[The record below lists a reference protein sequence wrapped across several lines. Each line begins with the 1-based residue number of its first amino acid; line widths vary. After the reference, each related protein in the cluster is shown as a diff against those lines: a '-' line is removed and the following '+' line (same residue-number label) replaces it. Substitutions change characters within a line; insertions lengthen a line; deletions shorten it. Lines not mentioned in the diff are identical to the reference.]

1 MGHLRSA
8 NWALGGTSNAEILQ
22 SRFFPLNFETLNL
35 LKLSFE
41 KVTCRALTLFI
52 LFTCLTWNMSFNI
65 HPSSLFDWWFRT
77 NLKKG
82 WSTNLAHHVRHV
94 HYAKRKS
101 PRGEL
106 KAFVLI
112 ISSFV
117 CRKIIF
123 NFKNQFLKCQ
133 ERVVS
138 RYQKFFFQQGFQI
151 DPSASLST
159 QLCGPIRKQFSRIH
173 LKTHESFSNRLWCH
187 EMVSLLARGRKR
199 KCVLYGDLELNHK
212 RPLIS

>member
-1 MGHLRSA
+1 MRKFCNQDFFHNYRILRR
-8 NWALGGTSNAEILQ
+8 Q
-22 SRFFPLNFETLNL
+22 NFETLNL

-101 PRGEL
+101 PRGEF

-123 NFKNQFLKCQ
+123 NCEKSVFKMPRACGQSISEILLPARFSNWSMSFSEHAIVWANQKTVFPQ
-133 ERVVS
+133 QFENS
-138 RYQKFFFQQGFQI
+138 RKFFEQI
-151 DPSASLST
+151 L
-159 QLCGPIRKQFSRIH
+159 
-173 LKTHESFSNRLWCH
+173 
-187 EMVSLLARGRKR
+187 V
-199 KCVLYGDLELNHK
+199 
-212 RPLIS
+212 

>member
-1 MGHLRSA
+1 MWTVNGRTDGQKSVHRGLSTRMVSVTSNDLRVWLSDCWILPQMLSSTTLIDHCPLSPDSSPRRPLWNHLRSA

-22 SRFFPLNFETLNL
+22 PRFFSQLQNFETLNL

-41 KVTCRALTLFI
+41 KITCRALTLFV

-82 WSTNLAHHVRHV
+82 WSTNVAHYVRHV

-123 NFKNQFLKCQ
+123 NCEKSVFKMP
-133 ERVVS
+133 R
-138 RYQKFFFQQGFQI
+138 
-151 DPSASLST
+151 A
-159 QLCGPIRKQFSRIH
+159 CGQSISEI
-173 LKTHESFSNRLWCH
+173 
-187 EMVSLLARGRKR
+187 LLPARF
-199 KCVLYGDLELNHK
+199 
-212 RPLIS
+212 